1 MSFLGEIRRRNV
13 FRVAVAYTA
22 IAWALIQ
29 IADIVYPAFELAPWV
44 MQASLVMAA
53 VGFVV
58 TVVLAWIYELTPEGI
73 KRTEDAPAGQ
83 RTPRL
88 AGRKLDFVI
97 IGVLVLGLAF
107 VVVDQYVIEEGISSA
122 RRSIAVLPFENRSS
136 EEEDEY
142 FAGGMHDE
150 LLTRLA
156 KIGSLKVIS
165 RTSVLEYRDSPKNM
179 RQIGE
184 ELGVATILEG
194 GVQRAGDD
202 IRINVQ
208 LIDAQTDEHIWAEV
222 YDRELTAA
230 NIFAIQREM
239 AFSIAGT
246 LQATLLPEEVA
257 RLNDVPTNNMR
268 AWNFYLSGNDY
279 YNRPNDRA
287 NQPLAVQQYERAVAE
302 DPGFALAWAGLS
314 GAHSSIYL
322 YGVDASESRLELAR
336 NAVERA
342 LELGPNLPEAH
353 LAYARYHARNRD
365 LGAALE
371 EFAIAEQGLSGTPGI
386 FQQQALI
393 QRRLGDID
401 GSVANIERALELD
414 PRNTDTLYQQVV
426 NFMGTGRYAE
436 AREYL
441 DRMLEIAPELVLVR
455 WHQVRISIL
464 ENGDVTQARAAARRV
479 PGAVEFGYSAALY
492 DRDYETALEYLDK
505 WNTEIVSA
513 ANSFSPIASYRGVI
527 HRLAGNADL
536 AVEGFTTARA
546 QIESALE
553 SNPNDARIVLALGEA
568 LVGIGEVEEG
578 LRTANR
584 AMEILPVSRDAVT
597 GAAITVQAV
606 VRVFAPA
613 GDFDAVIQHLD
624 AYLSGPFAFW
634 SIEGLLPDPRLDGVR
649 DDPRF
654 QALVETYRRQ

>member
-1 MSFLGEIRRRNV
+1 
-13 FRVAVAYTA
+13 
-22 IAWALIQ
+22 
-29 IADIVYPAFELAPWV
+29 
-44 MQASLVMAA
+44 
-53 VGFVV
+53 
-58 TVVLAWIYELTPEGI
+58 
-73 KRTEDAPAGQ
+73 
-83 RTPRL
+83 
-88 AGRKLDFVI
+88 
-97 IGVLVLGLAF
+97 
-107 VVVDQYVIEEGISSA
+107 
-122 RRSIAVLPFENRSS
+122 
-136 EEEDEY
+136 
-142 FAGGMHDE
+142 
-150 LLTRLA
+150 
-156 KIGSLKVIS
+156 
-165 RTSVLEYRDSPKNM
+165 
-179 RQIGE
+179 
-184 ELGVATILEG
+184 
-194 GVQRAGDD
+194 
-202 IRINVQ
+202 
-208 LIDAQTDEHIWAEV
+208 
-222 YDRELTAA
+222 
-230 NIFAIQREM
+230 M

-287 NQPLAVQQYERAVAE
+287 SQPLAVQQYERAVAE
-302 DPGFALAWAGLS
+302 DPSFALAWAGLS

-322 YGVDASESRLELAR
+322 YGVDPSESRLELAR

-342 LELGPNLPEAH
+342 LELDPNLPEAH
-353 LAYARYHARNRD
+353 LAYARYHARTRD

-371 EFAIAEQGLSGTPGI
+371 EFAIAEQGLSGTPEI

-441 DRMLEIAPELVLVR
+441 GRMLEITPDSVVAR
-455 WHQVRISIL
+455 YMQVRISIL
-464 ENGDVTQARAAARRV
+464 GNGDVTQARAAARRL
-479 PGAVEFGYSAALY
+479 PGAAELGYSAALY

-505 WNTEIVSA
+505 WNTEIFSA

-527 HRLAGNADL
+527 HRLAGNAEL

-546 QIESALE
+546 QIESALG
-553 SNPNDARIVLALGEA
+553 SNPNDARIILALGEA

-597 GAAITVQAV
+597 GGHIV
-606 VRVFAPA
+606 VDSVLRVFAPA
-613 GDFDAVIQHLD
+613 GDFDAVTQHLD

-654 QALVETYRRQ
+654 QALVEKYRRQ